1 MKIEKIKS
9 LLIDDVKVIRFSK
22 FNDFRGYFT
31 EIYNKKDF
39 LKIPDFNNF
48 EFQQVN
54 EAFSFENTFRGL
66 HFQWNPFMGKL
77 VRLIYGRLI
86 DFALDL
92 RPNSKT
98 YKNIVAYDVQCT
110 KEYCEWIWVPPGFA
124 HGAWLLNNSMIEYFC
139 SGTYNPNCEK
149 TISLWANDINWDLCD
164 EDIKNKILNIDKT
177 TLNIKQNDINGLSI
191 NEFENSESGNIFNS
205 IL

>member
-149 TISLWANDINWDLCD
+149 TISLWANDINWKLCD
-164 EDIKNKILNIDKT
+164 KDIKNKILNIDKT